1 LLDQKIK
8 KTIADFFKINIEL
21 VNNDLTVGD
30 IQQWD
35 SLGHIGLITHFE
47 KEFDI
52 SIDVDQSLEMESVED
67 IVEIISEILGE

>member
-1 LLDQKIK
+1 MYEDETLLDEKIK

-35 SLGHIGLITHFE
+35 SLGHIGLITHIE

-52 SIDVDQSLEMESVED
+52 SIDVDH
-67 IVEIISEILGE
+67 IVDIISEILGE